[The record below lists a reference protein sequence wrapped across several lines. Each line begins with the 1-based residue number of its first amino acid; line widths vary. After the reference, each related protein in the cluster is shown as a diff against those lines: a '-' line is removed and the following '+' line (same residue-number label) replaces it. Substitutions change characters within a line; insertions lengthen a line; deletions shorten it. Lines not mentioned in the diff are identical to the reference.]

1 MSPTRFRC
9 ANSLNYVALTTTDT
23 CHFWCISGPK
33 KRGHEG
39 IEPSTS
45 PTLKENHTTRPMAR
59 TWRDKECH
67 PATAIVFVSQNEKM
81 LGVGFEPTHPKILEL
96 ESSALDRSAI
106 QAIGNEPK
114 LGGT

>member
-1 MSPTRFRC
+1 MSNQRSKNIDFDTRK
-9 ANSLNYVALTTTDT
+9 VE
-23 CHFWCISGPK
+23 

-59 TWRDKECH
+59 ALHRRFEMPRPHTFFS
-67 PATAIVFVSQNEKM
+67 TKM

-106 QAIGNEPK
+106 QATLVFSSYRRK
-114 LGGT
+114 